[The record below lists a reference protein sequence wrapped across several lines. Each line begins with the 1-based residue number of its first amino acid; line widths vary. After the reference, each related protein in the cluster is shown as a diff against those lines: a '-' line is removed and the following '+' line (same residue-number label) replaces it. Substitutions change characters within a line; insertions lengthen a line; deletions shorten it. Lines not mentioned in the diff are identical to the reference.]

1 MLSALSSYLTR
12 DKEIK
17 DPENPEDRT
26 ETDAAEVTFISIDI
40 EYEKMSEYSQ
50 HYGIVSHCVWI
61 SVISVFPLIYC
72 GLFFAIKNTIT
83 MDQGNTQLV
92 LPDIVR
98 VNISGPAAEL
108 YPNVSGE
115 YKLLPDITVRD
126 RPVYRHTGQDSVYTK
141 DYYIYSFGRR
151 VKLWIIAYQSPGEF
165 GNNFGILF
173 RSAKTKNEDRS
184 NRALTSNLTLQVY
197 LGYPNCTTVR

>member
-1 MLSALSSYLTR
+1 
-12 DKEIK
+12 
-17 DPENPEDRT
+17 
-26 ETDAAEVTFISIDI
+26 
-40 EYEKMSEYSQ
+40 MSVYYQ
-50 HYGIVSHCVWI
+50 HYNIWSHCVWI

-72 GLFFAIKNTIT
+72 GLYFAIKNTIT

-115 YKLLPDITVRD
+115 YKLLPDITVQD

-141 DYYIYSFGRR
+141 DYYIYSFGKR
-151 VKLWIIAYQSPGEF
+151 VKLWTIAHQSSGELGNFF
-165 GNNFGILF
+165 GQLL
-173 RSAKTKNEDRS
+173 RSEKYNNEDRS
-184 NRALTSNLTLQVY
+184 NRALTSNLVLQYY
-197 LGYPNCTTVR
+197 LGYPNCRTVR

>member
-1 MLSALSSYLTR
+1 
-12 DKEIK
+12 
-17 DPENPEDRT
+17 
-26 ETDAAEVTFISIDI
+26 
-40 EYEKMSEYSQ
+40 MSEYSQ

-72 GLFFAIKNTIT
+72 GLYFAIKNTIT

-115 YKLLPDITVRD
+115 YRLLPDITVQD

-141 DYYIYSFGRR
+141 DYYIYSIGLKS
-151 VKLWIIAYQSPGEF
+151 KLWIIAHQNAGEF
-165 GNNFGILF
+165 VDFGPGILF
-173 RSAKTKNEDRS
+173 RTAKTKNEDRS
-184 NRALTSNLTLQVY
+184 NRALTSNLTLQYY
-197 LGYPNCTTVR
+197 LGYPNCRTVR